1 MQQSR
6 SLLGMLPKHVHK
18 GMAGSVLNMQHPV
31 MTVRSL
37 KGGGQTSV
45 AVPIKIHPQSEE
57 PVDALR
63 CLFDKKSNGIPI
75 AKASTGVNGV
85 LGVAC
90 AVVVSTRYRSDATL
104 SPSA

>member
-18 GMAGSVLNMQHPV
+18 GMAGPVLNMQHPV

-37 KGGGQTSV
+37 KGGGQASV

-63 CLFDKKSNGIPI
+63 RLFDQKSNGILI
-75 AKASTGVNGV
+75 AKTSTGVNGV
-85 LGVAC
+85 FGMAR
-90 AVVVSTRYRSDATL
+90 AVVVPTRHGSDATL
-104 SPSA
+104 GPSA